1 LTIRKIIKLAT
12 RCHILRLKMHQ
23 VRFPASAR
31 SSVRPFVSYVQL
43 DTYCL
48 LRHGRSEDVA
58 K

>member
-1 LTIRKIIKLAT
+1 
-12 RCHILRLKMHQ
+12 MHQ